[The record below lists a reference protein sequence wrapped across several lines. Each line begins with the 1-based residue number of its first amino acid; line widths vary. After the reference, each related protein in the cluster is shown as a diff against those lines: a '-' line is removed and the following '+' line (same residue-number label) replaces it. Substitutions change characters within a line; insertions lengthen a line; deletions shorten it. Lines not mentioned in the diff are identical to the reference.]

1 MALVLL
7 VMVAAIP
14 AFAVEELYSASAPL
28 AGQPTTGFGGWGSGE
43 VEQQGSSI
51 TIKTSGYYEGGRID
65 LAGVTVEGAA
75 GDPRNAYLLLDV
87 EVTPDLTVGFGGVAG
102 GGPMMGGGSMMG
114 GPMGGG
120 MMGSGGMMGGPMGG
134 GMMGSGGMMG
144 GPMGSGGPGGMMGGP
159 MGSGG
164 PGGMM
169 GGPMGSGG
177 PGGMM
182 GGPMGSGGPGGM
194 MGGPMGSG
202 GPGGMMGG
210 PMGSGGPGG
219 MMGGPMGSG
228 GPGGMMGGP
237 MGMGSFGQQYEAP
250 EVLNALRVVLVT
262 DQGEYALEGLPASGT
277 PSADGRWSVIQVPFS
292 QLALSGGMP
301 AGEIKQ
307 IRIFGNAKG
316 QIKLGGIRIFEED
329 PVDVVTPVAPE
340 DVTHTFGESFD
351 LQASVDDPTKQYR
364 LYWDFDASDGVTF
377 DAGET
382 GEAVEDAN
390 FYFPQPGSYVVSV
403 VAVPVGGRALPRVS
417 TFTVTITYPAN
428 YGQGMMGGPMG
439 GGMMGGPMGSG
450 MMGGPMGGGMMG
462 GPMGSGMMGSTR

>member
-1 MALVLL
+1 MLGRAHVLMALVLL

-134 GMMGSGGMMG
+134 GMMGS
-144 GPMGSGGPGGMMGGP
+144 
-159 MGSGG
+159 
-164 PGGMM
+164 
-169 GGPMGSGG
+169 
-177 PGGMM
+177 
-182 GGPMGSGGPGGM
+182 GGM

-382 GEAVEDAN
+382 GETVEDAN

>member
-1 MALVLL
+1 MLGRAHVLMALVLL

-14 AFAVEELYSASAPL
+14 ALAVEELYSAAAPL

-75 GDPRNAYLLLDV
+75 GDPGHAYLLLDGG
-87 EVTPDLTVGFGGVAG
+87 VTPDLTGGFGGVAG
-102 GGPMMGGGSMMG
+102 RGPMGGPMMGGGSMMG
-114 GPMGGG
+114 GPM
-120 MMGSGGMMGGPMGG
+120 MGG
-134 GMMGSGGMMG
+134 GSMMG

-159 MGSGG
+159 MMG
-164 PGGMM
+164 P

-182 GGPMGSGGPGGM
+182 GGPMMGPGGPMGSGGPGGMVGGPMGSGGPGGMTGGPMMGPGGPGGM
-194 MGGPMGSG
+194 MGGPMGS
-202 GPGGMMGG
+202 
-210 PMGSGGPGG
+210 
-219 MMGGPMGSG
+219 
-228 GPGGMMGGP
+228 
-237 MGMGSFGQQYEAP
+237 FGQQYEAP
-250 EVLNALRVVLVT
+250 DVLNALRVVLVT

-307 IRIFGNAKG
+307 IRVFGNAKG

-340 DVTHTFGESFD
+340 DVTYTFGDSFD
-351 LQASVDDPTKQYR
+351 FQAGVDDPTKQYR
-364 LYWDFDASDGVTF
+364 LYWDFNASDGVTF
-377 DAGET
+377 DSGES
-382 GEAVEDAN
+382 GEVVEDAN
-390 FYFPQPGSYVVSV
+390 FYFAQPGSYVVSV

-417 TFTVTITYPAN
+417 TFTVTIAYPTN

-439 GGMMGGPMGSG
+439 GGMMGGPMGGG
-450 MMGGPMGGGMMG
+450 MMGGPMGGGMMM
-462 GPMGSGMMGSTR
+462 GPK

>member
-1 MALVLL
+1 MLGRAHVLMALVLL

-14 AFAVEELYSASAPL
+14 AFAVEELYSAAAPL

-182 GGPMGSGGPGGM
+182 GGPMG
-194 MGGPMGSG
+194 
-202 GPGGMMGG
+202 
-210 PMGSGGPGG
+210 
-219 MMGGPMGSG
+219 
-228 GPGGMMGGP
+228 
-237 MGMGSFGQQYEAP
+237 MGSFGQQYEAP

-340 DVTHTFGESFD
+340 DVTYTFGESFD

-382 GEAVEDAN
+382 GETVEDAN